1 MNDIY
6 KELSIQIMNQKEN
19 DAFNLLYN
27 LFKIRFLNICINRE
41 KYKTVTYNTKD
52 NIIIFNDVYNIELV
66 QISIKKDNYV
76 VSVIKDN
83 KTYINND
90 YDYNL
95 FYIISSN
102 PVIKSGFILID
113 TNKSKALSYMIN
125 LEVI

>member
-1 MNDIY
+1 M
-6 KELSIQIMNQKEN
+6 
-19 DAFNLLYN
+19 
-27 LFKIRFLNICINRE
+27 
-41 KYKTVTYNTKD
+41 
-52 NIIIFNDVYNIELV
+52 IIFNDAYNIELV

-76 VSVIKDN
+76 VSVIKVN
-83 KTYINND
+83 KTYINDD

>member
-27 LFKIRFLNICINRE
+27 LFKIRFLDICINRE

-52 NIIIFNDVYNIELV
+52 NMIIFNDAYNIELV

-83 KTYINND
+83 KTYINDD

-113 TNKSKALSYMIN
+113 TNKSKALSYLIN

>member
-27 LFKIRFLNICINRE
+27 LFKVRFLDICINRE

-52 NIIIFNDVYNIELV
+52 SMIIFNDAYNIELV

-83 KTYINND
+83 KTYINDD

-113 TNKSKALSYMIN
+113 TNKSKALSYLIN